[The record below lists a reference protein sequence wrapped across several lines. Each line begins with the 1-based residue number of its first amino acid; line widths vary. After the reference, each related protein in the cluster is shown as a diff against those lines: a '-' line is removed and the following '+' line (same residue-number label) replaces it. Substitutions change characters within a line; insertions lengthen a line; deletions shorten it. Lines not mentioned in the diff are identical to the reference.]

1 MVPMKIPVLLLSSAA
16 AFLPSCAT
24 ITRGTQEVLVID
36 STPQA
41 ANVQLSTGHSGE
53 TPASFKVP
61 RRDTIQAT
69 ISKKGYK
76 TRSISIPTQ
85 ISGGGGAAM
94 AGNLIFGGLVGAAV
108 DGGTG
113 AMYEH
118 KPNPL
123 HVTLEKN

>member
-1 MVPMKIPVLLLSSAA
+1 MTMAA
-16 AFLPSCAT
+16 LTFLPSCAT
-24 ITRGTQEVLVID
+24 ITRGTQEVFVVD

-41 ANVQLSTGHSGE
+41 AKVQLSTGHSGE

-61 RRDTIQAT
+61 RRETLHVT
-69 ISKKGYK
+69 VSKKGYK
-76 TRSISIPTQ
+76 TRNVSVPSQ

-94 AGNLIFGGLVGAAV
+94 AGNLIFGGLIGAAV

-113 AMYEH
+113 AMHEH

-123 HVTLEKN
+123 NVVLEKQ